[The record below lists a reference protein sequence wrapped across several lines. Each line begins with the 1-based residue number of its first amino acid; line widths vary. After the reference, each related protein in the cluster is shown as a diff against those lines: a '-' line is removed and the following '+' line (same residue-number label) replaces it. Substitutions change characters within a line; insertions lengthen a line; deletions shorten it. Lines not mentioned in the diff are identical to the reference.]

1 MLEGEVNVACRGL
14 GLFLS
19 STRILPEEDHLRLP
33 GEVLRED
40 LAVALLVLGAVAATG
55 LPRQAAFADEHLL
68 CRKARL
74 GRQLGVDVIEGGADF
89 LGLAARLQP

>member
-1 MLEGEVNVACRGL
+1 M

-19 STRILPEEDHLRLP
+19 STRILPEEDHRRLP
-33 GEVLRED
+33 GEELRED
-40 LAVALLVLGAVAATG
+40 LAVALLVFGAIAATG
-55 LPRQAAFADEHLL
+55 LPRQATFSDEHLL
-68 CRKARL
+68 RRKARL